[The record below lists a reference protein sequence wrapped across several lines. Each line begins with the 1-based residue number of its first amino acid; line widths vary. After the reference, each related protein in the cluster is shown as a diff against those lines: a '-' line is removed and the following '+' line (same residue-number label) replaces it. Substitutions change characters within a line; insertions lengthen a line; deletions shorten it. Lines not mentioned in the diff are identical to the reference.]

1 MTTKLQG
8 VFAVLPT
15 PMTTS
20 ETVDYETLE
29 AHIDYLIEEGGV
41 HGIIPLGSTGE
52 YYALTAAERKKVAET
67 TFQAVQGRVPVVVG
81 ANATTTREVI
91 EYCQHAEKCGAAGV
105 MLAAPYYS
113 LPTDDELFEHYRTVD
128 KAINIP
134 IMLYNFPA
142 RSGVDLTPELI
153 QRLAELD
160 NVRYVKES
168 SGDITRISE
177 IIRLCGDKITVLC
190 GCDNEALES
199 FVLGA
204 AGWVAG
210 ASNFLPK
217 THVKLFEL
225 AVNEKDF
232 ATARELYYK
241 LLPVLTALEGG
252 KYIQFVKACCGL
264 MGHPVGPPRR
274 PLMPA
279 NHNEVARLEKAL
291 SQIRKEEEGLKRMKV

>member
-8 VFAVLPT
+8 IFAVMVT
-15 PMTTS
+15 PMTAA
-20 ETVDYETLE
+20 EEVDYETL
-29 AHIDYLIEEGGV
+29 ASHIDYLIEEGGV

-52 YYALTAAERKKVAET
+52 YYALTAEERKKVVET
-67 TFQAVQGRVPVVVG
+67 TFQAVRGRVPVVVG
-81 ANATTTREVI
+81 ANAPTTREVI
-91 EYCQHAEKCGAAGV
+91 EYSQHAEKCGAAGV

-113 LPTDDELFEHYRTVD
+113 LPTDDELFEHYRAVD

-134 IMLYNFPA
+134 IMLYNYPA
-142 RSGVDLTPELI
+142 RTGVDLTPKLI

-160 NVRYVKES
+160 NVQYVKES

-177 IIRLCGDKITVLC
+177 IIRLCGDKITLFC
-190 GCDNEALES
+190 GCDNEALEN

-204 AGWVAG
+204 TGWVAG

-225 AVNEKDF
+225 AVNERDF
-232 ATARELYYK
+232 IAARELYYK
-241 LLPVLTALEGG
+241 LLPVLAALEAGG

-279 NHNEVARLEKAL
+279 SPDEIAELKKAL
-291 SQIRKEEEGLKRMKV
+291 SQIKEIEQGLN